1 MQGPRSPFLMN
12 ENPMSISN
20 HSPIPELFVSADQAQ
35 ALKAEAGSMPSWDLT
50 ARQACDLELL
60 MNGGFFPLKGF
71 NSQADYDGVVDKMR
85 LADGTLWPMPIT
97 LDVSE
102 KFAEG
107 VGPGSRIALRDAEGV
122 ILAVMTVSDKWTP
135 NKAHEAAQVFGADDL
150 AHPAVNYL
158 HNIAGPIYLGG
169 PIQGLQAPVHYDFKS
184 RRDTPNELRAYFKKL
199 GWEKVVAFQTRNP
212 LHRAHQELTFRA
224 AREAQANLL
233 IHPVVGMTKPGDVD
247 HFTRVRCYEAVLDK
261 YPQSTTTMS
270 LLNLAMRMAGP
281 REAVWHGLIRRNH
294 GVTHFIVGRDHAGPG
309 KNSAGQDFYGPY
321 DAQTLFT
328 EYEAEIGVK
337 MVDFKHMV
345 YVQERASYFPANE
358 VPEGCTTLDISG
370 TELRRRL
377 REGLDIPEWFSFPEV
392 VTQLRKTSP
401 ARDKQGFTVFFTGL
415 SGSGKS
421 TVANA
426 LMIKLMEMGGRP
438 VTLLDGDVV
447 RKHLSSE
454 LGFSKEHRDI
464 NIKRIGYVASEITK
478 NGGIAICA
486 PIAPYTAT
494 RRAVREMIESYGAF
508 IEVHVATSLEECER
522 RDRKGLYKLARE
534 GKIKEF
540 TGISDPYEAP
550 TTAELVLDTQGVEVD
565 HCAHQVILKLESLG
579 LIKA

>member
-1 MQGPRSPFLMN
+1 
-12 ENPMSISN
+12 MSI
-20 HSPIPELFVSADQAQ
+20 HAPVPELYVSSDSAAK
-35 ALKAEAGSMPSWDLT
+35 LKVAAGSLPSWDLT
-50 ARQACDLELL
+50 ARQVCDLELL
-60 MNGGFFPLKGF
+60 MNGGFYPLKGF
-71 NSQADYDGVVDKMR
+71 QSQADYISTVETMRTSDG
-85 LADGTLWPMPIT
+85 ALWPIPVT

-102 KFAEG
+102 KFADG
-107 VGPGSRIALRDAEGV
+107 VEPGQDIALRDQEGV
-122 ILAVMTVSDKWTP
+122 ILAILSVTDKWVP
-135 NKAHEAAQVFGADDL
+135 NKANEALKVFGADDL

-158 HNIAGPIYLGG
+158 HNVAGPVYLGG
-169 PIQGLQAPVHYDFKS
+169 PVTGIQQPVHYDFKA
-184 RRDTPNELRAYFKKL
+184 RRDTPNELRAYFRKL
-199 GWEKVVAFQTRNP
+199 GWRRVVAFQTRNP

-247 HFTRVRCYEAVLDK
+247 HFTRVRCYEAVLDQ
-261 YPQSTTTMS
+261 YPASTTHLS

-281 REAVWHGLIRRNH
+281 REALWHAIIRRNH
-294 GVTHFIVGRDHAGPG
+294 GLTHIIVGRDHAGPG
-309 KNSAGQDFYGPY
+309 KNSQGQEFYGPY
-321 DAQTLFT
+321 DAQTLVA
-328 EYEAEIGVK
+328 EHQAEIGIE
-337 MVDFKHMV
+337 MVDFKQMV
-345 YVQERASYFPANE
+345 YVQEKAQYYPVDE
-358 VPEGCTTLDISG
+358 VPEGATVLDISG

-377 REGLDIPEWFSFPEV
+377 REGLEIPDWFSFPQV
-392 VTQLRKTSP
+392 VAELRRTSP
-401 ARDKQGFTVFFTGL
+401 ARSKQGFTVFFTGL

-421 TVANA
+421 TIANA
-426 LMIKLMEMGGRP
+426 LMVKLMEMGGRP

-494 RRAVREMIESYGAF
+494 RRAVREMVEHCGAF
-508 IEVHVATSLEECER
+508 IEVYIATSVEECER

-550 TTAELVLDTQGVEVD
+550 TTPELRLDTENAEVD
-565 HCAHQVILKLESLG
+565 HCAHQVILKLEQMG
-579 LIKA
+579 LITA